1 MSAPCWDLGVRGWL
15 VYNDGSYVPA
25 YGGAGSSASTDVA
38 QFMEDDC
45 SYFVSRHSQCF
56 KLRFHNPGAEDV
68 LATTACCTCG
78 GGSNIAPPPPS
89 PPPPPSLVSAL
100 T

>member
-45 SYFVSRHSQCF
+45 SYFVTRHSQCF

-68 LATTACCTCG
+68 LATTAERTMTYVRFVHL
-78 GGSNIAPPPPS
+78 PR
-89 PPPPPSLVSAL
+89 L